1 VPVPTAPAP
10 ARTGRD
16 DLGWSVVTVLLG
28 PLADRNPDV
37 ALSVLACA
45 DEVVAAARARWRRH
59 GPWPARP

>member
-1 VPVPTAPAP
+1 V
-10 ARTGRD
+10 RTGRD